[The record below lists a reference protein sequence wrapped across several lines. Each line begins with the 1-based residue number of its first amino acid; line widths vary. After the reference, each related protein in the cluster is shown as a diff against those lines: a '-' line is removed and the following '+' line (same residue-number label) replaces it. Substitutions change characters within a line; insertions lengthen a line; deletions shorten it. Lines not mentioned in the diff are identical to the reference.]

1 MHPLGSPTQNSV
13 PRPFFLESEKRFGS
27 NLPIGTACIP
37 DNSRHDK
44 QMQMHPSD
52 KLIERLYREES
63 RRILA
68 SLIRI
73 LGDFDLAE
81 DALQEA
87 FAAAAERWK
96 TDGVPD
102 DAVSWLISAGKYR
115 AIDNIRRQSRLK
127 DLEPQLS
134 ARIEAIVA
142 RNAETSDQEIEDDRL
157 RLIFTC
163 CHPAIDPKV
172 QVPLTLRE
180 VCGLSTEEIARA
192 FLTSTPTMAQRIVRG
207 KAKIRDAGI
216 PYVVPSLSEL
226 PARLDAVLAVTYL
239 VFNEGYSASAGGSQV
254 RVDLSEEAIRLS
266 RLLMELLP
274 DPEVMGLLALMLLH
288 ESRRAARTSSDG
300 EIVLLEDQD
309 RGQWNKELIAEGQ
322 ALVERALASRRF
334 GFYTLQAAI
343 SAVHAD
349 ASTAEETDWNQ
360 IVALYSVLT
369 QVDASPVVELN
380 RAVAI
385 AMRDGPLAGLKI
397 IDAIF
402 TRGELTNYHL
412 AHSARGEL
420 LRRSGIDDEATAA
433 FEKALV
439 LAKQEPERRF
449 LQKRLESVRK

>member
-1 MHPLGSPTQNSV
+1 M
-13 PRPFFLESEKRFGS
+13 
-27 NLPIGTACIP
+27 PIGTACIP
-37 DNSRHDK
+37 DNLRHDK
-44 QMQMHPSD
+44 QMLKNPSD

-81 DALQEA
+81 DGLQEA

-102 DAVSWLISAGKYR
+102 DAVSWLISAGKFR

-127 DLEPQLS
+127 DLEPQLA
-134 ARIEAIVA
+134 ARIEAINA

-216 PYVVPSLSEL
+216 PYVVPSLGEL

-239 VFNEGYSASAGGSQV
+239 VFNEGYSASAGGSLV

-309 RGQWNKELIAEGQ
+309 RGQWNKKLIAEGQ
-322 ALVERALASRRF
+322 SLVERALASRRF
-334 GFYTLQAAI
+334 GSYTLQAAI

-369 QVDASPVVELN
+369 HVDASPVVELN

-385 AMRDGPLAGLKI
+385 AMRDGPLAGLEI

-402 TRGELTNYHL
+402 ARGELTNYHL

-433 FEKALV
+433 FEKALA